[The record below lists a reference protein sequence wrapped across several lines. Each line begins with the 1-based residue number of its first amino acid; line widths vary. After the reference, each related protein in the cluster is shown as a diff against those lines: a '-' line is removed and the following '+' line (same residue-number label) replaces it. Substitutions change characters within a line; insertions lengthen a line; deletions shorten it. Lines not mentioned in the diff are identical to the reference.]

1 MKLWQTLLSVFKTGR
16 FSPSWRRSR
25 LGWLAIA
32 LVVCGSILFSGLSAF
47 TQEKVSV
54 SFLVRSL
61 EVDQLEALEQEFES
75 QNPDIDLE
83 LIRGPNAADA
93 VENLY
98 TTSFLLGDSPYD
110 IVYSDV
116 VWIPKFA
123 AAGWLRDLS
132 DRVSEADLDVFLK
145 ADVEAGRYQGGFY
158 RMPFRSDM
166 GMLYYRTDL
175 LEQAGLEPPNTFEEL
190 QETAK
195 TLQEQGQV
203 PWGFSW
209 QGKQY
214 EGLATV
220 FVEAI
225 AGYGGF
231 WVNPETLEV
240 GLDSPAGYQA
250 VEFLRD
256 LIAQNITPPGVTN
269 YIEEDALR
277 LFENGNAVFMRNWP
291 YAWAQVNRAE
301 ATVQGKVGLKPMVH
315 APNEN
320 SAACLGGWGFAISA
334 TTPHP
339 EEAWRVVEFL
349 TSRESQK
356 KFTLEFSYVPS
367 RRDLF
372 TDAEVLAK
380 YSHYQALLQV
390 ADSTVPRPPVGQY
403 AQVSDILQ
411 RYLSAALTNQ
421 ISPEDAMNAAAGET
435 RRVLGRSVAEPS

>member
-1 MKLWQTLLSVFKTGR
+1 MIWETLLRVFRAGK
-16 FSPSWRRSR
+16 FSPRWRRSR

-32 LVVCGSILFSGLSAF
+32 LIACGGILFSSLNAF
-47 TQEKVSV
+47 TQERVQV

-61 EVDQLEALEQEFES
+61 EVDQLEILEQEFEA
-75 QNPDIDLE
+75 QNPDIDLDM
-83 LIRGPNAADA
+83 IRGPNATDA

-110 IVYSDV
+110 IVYADV

-123 AAGWLRDLS
+123 AAGWLMDLS
-132 DRVSEADLDVFLK
+132 DRVSEEDLSAFLD
-145 ADVEAGRYQGGFY
+145 ADVRAGRYRGGFY

-175 LEQAGLEPPNTFEEL
+175 LQQAGLEPPETFAEL
-190 QETAK
+190 QQASQ
-195 TLQEQGQV
+195 TLQEQGLV

-220 FVEAI
+220 FVEVI

-231 WVNPETLEV
+231 WVNPDTLEV
-240 GLDSPAGYQA
+240 GLDTPAGYQA
-250 VEFLRD
+250 VEFLRE
-256 LIAQNITPPGVTN
+256 LIAQDITPAGVTN

-277 LFENGNAVFMRNWP
+277 LFENGNAAFMRNWP

-315 APNEN
+315 APDEN
-320 SAACLGGWGFAISA
+320 AAACLGGWGFAISKTA
-334 TTPHP
+334 AHP
-339 EEAWRVVEFL
+339 DEAWRVVEFL

-356 KFTLEFSYVPS
+356 KFALEYSYVPS

-372 TDAEVLAK
+372 TEPEILAK
-380 YSHYQALLQV
+380 YDHYQELLEV
-390 ADSTVPRPPVGQY
+390 ANNTVPRPPVGQY
-403 AQVSDILQ
+403 AQISDILQ
-411 RYLSAALTNQ
+411 RYLSAALTDQ
-421 ISPEDAMNAAAGET
+421 MSAEDAMNAAAGET
-435 RRVLGRSVAEPS
+435 RRVLGRDVTEQS

>member
-1 MKLWQTLLSVFKTGR
+1 MRVFKTGK
-16 FSPSWRRSR
+16 FSPHWRRSR

-32 LVVCGSILFSGLSAF
+32 FVVCAGILFSSLNAF

-61 EVDQLEALEQEFES
+61 EVDQLEILEQEFEA

-83 LIRGPNAADA
+83 MIRGPNASDA

-110 IVYSDV
+110 VVYADV
-116 VWIPKFA
+116 VWVPKFA
-123 AAGWLRDLS
+123 AAGWLMDLS
-132 DRVSEADLDVFLK
+132 DRVNEADLTAFLE

-158 RMPFRSDM
+158 RMPFRTDM
-166 GMLYYRTDL
+166 GMLYYRSDL
-175 LEQAGLEPPNTFEEL
+175 LQQAGLEPPETFEALE
-190 QETAK
+190 QTAK

-220 FVEAI
+220 FVEVI

-240 GLDSPAGYQA
+240 GLDSPAAYQA
-250 VEFLRD
+250 VEFLRT
-256 LIAQNITPPGVTN
+256 LIAENITPPGVTN

-291 YAWAQVNRAE
+291 YAWAQVNRE
-301 ATVQGKVGLKPMVH
+301 GTPVQGKVGLKPMVH
-315 APNEN
+315 APDADA
-320 SAACLGGWGFAISA
+320 AACLGGWGFAISA

-339 EEAWRVVEFL
+339 DEAWRVVEFL
-349 TSRESQK
+349 TSREAQK
-356 KFTLEFSYVPS
+356 TFVLEYSYVPS

-372 TDAEVLAK
+372 EDPEILAK
-380 YSHYQALLQV
+380 YNHYQELAQV
-390 ADSTVPRPPVGQY
+390 AEETVPRPPVGQY
-403 AQVSDILQ
+403 AQISDILQ

-435 RRVLGRSVAEPS
+435 RRVLGSNVTQQS